1 MTTEMRRLKGCRGE
15 IGRGAESRG
24 GLEEQRGDEK
34 RGVGHCRASHR
45 GAEIR
50 GGGNLLI
57 RRRRAGLLPPLHVAS
72 GVPGHQGGAR
82 SERSSRWKV
91 EPWRWERR
99 GRREEHNSGE
109 EIMFSLFFTVKRC
122 CRLDRGS

>member
-1 MTTEMRRLKGCRGE
+1 MGRREERGRTLPRKPSRSRDQ
-15 IGRGAESRG
+15 GRREPLDSPPP
-24 GLEEQRGDEK
+24 
-34 RGVGHCRASHR
+34 
-45 GAEIR
+45 
-50 GGGNLLI
+50 
-57 RRRRAGLLPPLHVAS
+57 RRPAAPLHVAS

-99 GRREEHNSGE
+99 GRREEHDSGE

>member
-1 MTTEMRRLKGCRGE
+1 MTTEMRRLKGSRGE

-57 RRRRAGLLPPLHVAS
+57 RRRRASLLPPCMLPLEFRGTRVGLDLS
-72 GVPGHQGGAR
+72 GALGG
-82 SERSSRWKV
+82 RWSHGV
-91 EPWRWERR
+91 GR
-99 GRREEHNSGE
+99 GEGDEKSTIR
-109 EIMFSLFFTVKRC
+109 VKR
-122 CRLDRGS
+122 